1 MQLFGFQL
9 TRADSA
15 DKEKGKA
22 PSFAPPAIDDGS
34 IEVAPGGAYG
44 THFDFEGAA
53 TNEGQLITRYRDM
66 SITAECDAAVQDIV
80 NEAIVI
86 SDDGDVL
93 EINTDKIKV
102 GKDIQKKI
110 QEEFA
115 QILSILDFNNEA
127 HNIFRKWYVDGRIF
141 YNVIVN
147 LEKPKEGIKELRY
160 VDPRRI
166 KKVKEPIRL
175 KDPKTGVIIHKG
187 YNEYYIYHQKG
198 IYNQN
203 TQQGVKIAK
212 DSVCYT
218 HSGVLDG
225 KTNTVYSHLQKA
237 VKTLNQLRV
246 LEDSVVIY
254 RLVRAPE
261 RRIFYID
268 VGNLPKL
275 KAEQYVRDMM
285 TKHKNKVVYDAS
297 SGEVKDSRRY
307 MTMLE
312 DFWLPRREGG
322 RGTEITTLPGGQNLG
337 EMEDVEY
344 FRRKLYKS
352 LNVPFTRLDVESS
365 VFNIGRSQ
373 EITRDEI
380 KFSKFIDRIR
390 NQFSKL
396 FDQLLE
402 TQLVLKGIIR
412 PEEWDTIRQQ
422 IDYDFQNDNHFTEL
436 KEAEMI
442 KERLGLLDQID
453 QYVGRYYSKD
463 YVRRHVLKMSE
474 EDLEYMDK
482 QMDKEGDDT
491 MSPDLKSKELGL
503 QQQQQELEMQAK
515 ETGAPPTAKQ
525 ESVEST
531 EEEKELLE
539 SMTRFMD
546 SITEE
551 D

>member
-9 TRADSA
+9 TRSNDA

-22 PSFAPPAIDDGS
+22 PSFAPPNIDDGS

-44 THFDFEGAA
+44 TYFDFDGKA

-66 SITAECDAAVQDIV
+66 AITAECDAAVQDVV
-80 NEAIVI
+80 NEAIVV
-86 SDDGDVL
+86 SDDGDIL
-93 EINTDKIKV
+93 EINTDKVKL

-115 QILSILDFNNEA
+115 NVLNILDFNNEA
-127 HNIFRKWYVDGRIF
+127 HNIFRKWYVDGRIY
-141 YNVIVN
+141 YNVIIN
-147 LEKPKEGIKELRY
+147 LENPKEGIKELRY
-160 VDPRRI
+160 IDPRRI
-166 KKVKEPIRL
+166 KKVKEPIRQ

-187 YNEYYIYHQKG
+187 YNEYYVYHQKG
-198 IYNQN
+198 VYNQN
-203 TQQGVKIAK
+203 NQQGVKIAK
-212 DSVCYT
+212 NSVCYV
-218 HSGVLDG
+218 HSGIVDG

-285 TKHKNKVVYDAS
+285 VKHKNKVVYDAS

-352 LNVPFTRLDVESS
+352 LNVPFTRLDVENS

-390 NQFSKL
+390 NQFSIL

-402 TQLVLKGIIR
+402 TQLVLKGIIK
-412 PEEWDTIRQQ
+412 PEEWDSIRQQ
-422 IDYDFQNDNHFTEL
+422 IYYDYQNDNHHTEL
-436 KEAEMI
+436 KEAEMFR
-442 KERLGLLDQID
+442 ERLGLLDQVD
-453 QYVGRYYSKD
+453 QYVGRYFSKD
-463 YVRRHVLKMSE
+463 YVRRQILKMSE
-474 EDLEYMDK
+474 EDLLYMDK

-503 QQQQQELEMQAK
+503 QQQQQELEIQAA
-515 ETGAPPTAKQ
+515 EAQAPAASAKK
-525 ESVEST
+525 ESVESA
-531 EEEKELLE
+531 EEKELIE